1 MIIQYLASIPKNMKA
16 MFISKDEIRINLIN
30 GLVLTILVTLICVL
44 VFIFMQQNTKSILT
58 ENLTQALQN
67 KKLFLEEIIG
77 DGILDTR
84 TAANRHF
91 LIQNLEQINTEQNTD
106 KNLLR
111 LADVTEKLSQANFS
125 GIVIYDKEANEVIR
139 NDHVTQK
146 QEFMVKLET
155 DSGIQAFLL
164 WNQGIILR
172 VMIDVMNE
180 KGQQIGNIMTERRL
194 PVMSKVFTE
203 SYQMN
208 KTGDF
213 LLCAPV
219 KENHQEM
226 DCFIRGIG
234 KNQFTRMQ
242 RTMSNE
248 PLPASYA
255 LDGQSGVKFT
265 KDYRQVSVVAAH
277 SPMAY
282 GLSMVLKVDEEEL
295 FNPIVEQFKSI
306 LLYLF
311 AFMVFSLGV
320 FYRLTAPLVH
330 KLTKAERYA
339 QKNSAELSAYIDAIG
354 KLALISVADKKGR
367 ILEVNEAFCKVSG
380 YSREELIDQDHRI
393 LNSGIQPREFFVK
406 MWKTIAHGDVWH
418 DEICNRSKIGASYW
432 VDSTIVPIK
441 NENGRIERYLSVRVD
456 ITSRKK
462 NEILL
467 RERLKESICLHKVR
481 YILGLGLAIDETFQK
496 ILDQI
501 VQAIQFPDICRAEI
515 ESENQYFSSHGFN
528 AKNFSG
534 DVANRLQTQIVVN
547 GVIKGQLAISYIA
560 ALPFLLPE
568 EQGLVDT
575 IAHDIGRWL
584 EHQED
589 ENRIAEMAT
598 HDALTG
604 LPNRHLLHT
613 RIEQG
618 IAQNSISQTQMAI
631 LFIDLDHFKM
641 INDSLGHD
649 TGDLLLKDVSKRLL
663 SCVRA
668 EDTVARQGGDEFIVI
683 LRHIA
688 HDSDAS
694 LVAQKILDIL
704 KPPFQFNKMVM
715 HIGCSIGISLFPTHG
730 RDAETLLKNSDIAMY
745 GAKGTGRNNFMLF
758 APNMNQLIEEKHDL
772 STDLRYAI
780 ERNELTLFYQPVV
793 NMPSHELRSM
803 EVLLRW
809 EHPEKG
815 LISPLKF
822 IPLAEENGLIIPIGE
837 WVLQTAC
844 EQIRTWR
851 DQGYEVPKLAIN
863 LSAKQFRDDNLVDKI
878 ASILDKSNIEV
889 QSISLELTES
899 TLVDN
904 IEEVVK
910 KLNLLNNMGLQI
922 AIDDF
927 GTGYSSLSYLKRFPI
942 STLKIDRAFV
952 QNITIDKNDNAIIA
966 AIIAI
971 ADSMKIDVI
980 AEGIETKEQLNLL
993 IQHGCKRFQGY
1004 YFSKPLPVAEIE
1016 NRLEEN
1022 QNYLSRNRRLCLV
1035 K

>member
-1 MIIQYLASIPKNMKA
+1 MIQYLASIPKNMKA
-16 MFISKDEIRINLIN
+16 IFISKDEIRINLIN
-30 GLVLTILVTLICVL
+30 GLVLTILATLICVL

-58 ENLTQALQN
+58 ENLSQALQN
-67 KKLFLEEIIG
+67 KKLFFEEIIG
-77 DGILDTR
+77 DGILDAR
-84 TAANRHF
+84 TAANRQF
-91 LIQNLEQINTEQNTD
+91 LIQNLEQINAAQNSD
-106 KNLLR
+106 ESLLR

-125 GIVIYDKEANEVIR
+125 GIVIYDKEANEAIR
-139 NDHVTQK
+139 NGHVTHK
-146 QEFMVKLET
+146 QELIVKLET
-155 DSGIQAFLL
+155 DSDIQAFLL

-172 VMIDVMNE
+172 VLIDVMNE
-180 KGQQIGNIMTERRL
+180 KGQHIGNIMTERRL
-194 PVMSKVFTE
+194 PVMTKVFTE
-203 SYQMN
+203 TYQMN
-208 KTGDF
+208 KTGDL
-213 LLCAPV
+213 LLCALV
-219 KENHQEM
+219 KESHQEM

-265 KDYRQVSVVAAH
+265 KDYRQVSVVATH

-282 GLSMVLKVDEEEL
+282 GLGMVLKVDEEEL
-295 FNPIVEQFKSI
+295 FSPIAEQFKSV
-306 LLYLF
+306 LLYLS
-311 AFMVFSLGV
+311 AFMVVGLVV

-339 QKNSAELSAYIDAIG
+339 RENSNELSAYIDAIG
-354 KLALISVADKKGR
+354 ELALISVTDKKGR
-367 ILEVNEAFCKVSG
+367 ILEVNETFCKVSG

-393 LNSGIQPREFFVK
+393 LNSYMQPREFFVR

-418 DEICNRSKIGASYW
+418 DEICNRSKTGTNYW

-462 NEILL
+462 NEIVL
-467 RERLKESICLHKVR
+467 RERLKENICLHKVR

-515 ESENQYFSSHGFN
+515 ESENQCFSSHGFN

-547 GVIKGQLAISYIA
+547 GVIKGQLAISYIV

-568 EQGLVDT
+568 EKDLVDT

-584 EHQED
+584 ERQED
-589 ENRIAEMAT
+589 ENRIAKMAT

-613 RIEQG
+613 RIEQA
-618 IAQNSISQTQMAI
+618 IAQNSISQTQIAI
-631 LFIDLDHFKM
+631 MFIDLDHFKM

-694 LVAQKILDIL
+694 LLAQKILDIL

-758 APNMNQLIEEKHDL
+758 APNMNRLIEEKHDL

-793 NMPSHELRSM
+793 NMPSNELRSM

-904 IEEVVK
+904 VEEVVK